1 MKKVTITV
9 ASKDYT
15 ITLEDAFAESF
26 AKDLE
31 LYLGKKKGLDTKEL
45 LTAFVQ
51 KCYENYKTEQKL
63 HDIFVS
69 IEDSLSKP

>member
-15 ITLEDAFAESF
+15 ITLEDAFAASF
-26 AKDLE
+26 TKDLE

-51 KCYENYKTEQKL
+51 KCYENYKLEQEL
-63 HDIFVS
+63 RDMAVS
-69 IEDSLSKP
+69 IEEKLSHY

>member
-15 ITLEDAFAESF
+15 ITLEDAFANSF

-31 LYLGKKKGLDTKEL
+31 VYLGKKKGLDTKEL

-51 KCYENYKTEQKL
+51 KCYENYTLEQKL
-63 HDIFVS
+63 RDMTLS
-69 IEDSLSKP
+69 IEAKLSQD